1 MKNIQK
7 ALSKGYNDLLDGMFI
22 EGKEISFY
30 YLKAPYPATGPYIL
44 ITGIHSPANRNT
56 RDKDGFGSETTV
68 DVFIYDEAVG
78 DFGNMDLV
86 DAIYDEFALRVI
98 PEPDV
103 TNVLAEGFNV
113 TGARLIRVSDA
124 VVPQQGKTTF
134 EKRITIEHLIY
145 QI

>member
-7 ALSKGYNDLLDGMFI
+7 ALSRGYNDLLDGMLI
-22 EGKEISFY
+22 NGNEISFY
-30 YLKAPYPATGPYIL
+30 YLKAPYPAICPYIL

-56 RDKDGFGSETTV
+56 RDAGGFGSDTTV
-68 DVFIYDEAVG
+68 DVFIYNEVVG

-98 PEPDV
+98 PDPGV
-103 TNVLAEGFNV
+103 TNVSAEGFNV
-113 TGARLIRVSDA
+113 TGARIIRVIDA
-124 VVPQQGKTTF
+124 VVPQKGKTTF
-134 EKRITIEHLIY
+134 EKRVTIEHLIY